1 MTLRVESTP
10 SGDTDGTIAPA
21 DPGNREADPT
31 FERLVPAAAEP
42 MISVVVPTKRRLGSL
57 VRCLEALAILD
68 PPRGGF
74 EVVVANDDGGA
85 EVERVVSSFTGRMR
99 VTVVSAVGHGPS
111 AARNAG
117 AAAARGRSLA
127 FTDDDCRPARE
138 WLSAL
143 DRALEAHPG
152 AAVGGTVV
160 NGIPESIG
168 AVASQAVLDALQAT
182 YNDRSGPRF
191 FPSSNVAF
199 PAASFRALGGFD
211 ESFRHAEDRE
221 ICARW
226 IRSGRRFVHA
236 PEALVVH
243 MRALRIDDF
252 LRQHYGYGRG
262 AWSFRHALARH
273 GEEERPVPIFAELVA
288 HARRRGTRSNG
299 LAVCGYLGLAEL
311 ATAVGYAREAVGQ
324 RLAMPRGRTRDRGV
338 RRP

>member
-1 MTLRVESTP
+1 MR
-10 SGDTDGTIAPA
+10 
-21 DPGNREADPT
+21 
-31 FERLVPAAAEP
+31 AAAMP
-42 MISVVVPTKRRLGSL
+42 MISVVVPTKRRLDSL
-57 VRCLEALAILD
+57 GRCLEALALLD

-74 EVVVANDDGGA
+74 EVVVASDDGGA
-85 EVERVVSSFTGRMR
+85 EVDRVVSAFTGRMR
-99 VTVVSAVGHGPS
+99 VTVVSPVGHGPA

-127 FTDDDCRPARE
+127 FTDDDCRPAPE

-143 DRALEAHPG
+143 GRALDAHPG

-160 NGIPESIG
+160 NGVPDSIG
-168 AVASQAVLDALQAT
+168 AIASQAVVDALQAT
-182 YNDRSGPRF
+182 YNERSAPRF

-211 ESFRHAEDRE
+211 ESFQHAEDRE

-226 IRSGRRFVHA
+226 IGSGRRFVHA

-262 AWSFRHALARH
+262 AWSFRRTLDRH
-273 GEEERPVPIFAELVA
+273 CEEEGYAPIFGELVA
-288 HARRRGTRSNG
+288 QARRRGIRSNG
-299 LAVCGYLGLAEL
+299 IAVCGYLCLAEL
-311 ATAVGYAREAVGQ
+311 ATAAGYMREAVGQ
-324 RLAMPRGRTRDRGV
+324 RLVRPRG
-338 RRP
+338 

>member
-1 MTLRVESTP
+1 
-10 SGDTDGTIAPA
+10 
-21 DPGNREADPT
+21 
-31 FERLVPAAAEP
+31 
-42 MISVVVPTKRRLGSL
+42 MISVVVPTRRLASL
-57 VRCLEALAILD
+57 GRCLAALALLD

-85 EVERVVSSFTGRMR
+85 EVERVVSSFAGHIR
-99 VTVVSAVGHGPS
+99 VIVVSPVRHGPS

-117 AAAARGRSLA
+117 AAAARGRFLA
-127 FTDDDCRPARE
+127 FTDDDCRPTPG

-143 DRALEAHPG
+143 GRALEAHPG

-160 NGIPESIG
+160 NGVPDSVG
-168 AVASQAVLDALQAT
+168 AIASQAVVDALQAT
-182 YNDRSGPRF
+182 CNHPSAPRF
-191 FPSSNVAF
+191 FPSSNIAF

-211 ESFRHAEDRE
+211 ESFHHAEDRE

-262 AWSFRHALARH
+262 AWFFRHALDRNR
-273 GEEERPVPIFAELVA
+273 EEEAHAPIFGELVA
-288 HARRRGTRSNG
+288 QARRPGMGSNRI
-299 LAVCGYLGLAEL
+299 AVCGYLFLAEL
-311 ATAVGYAREAVGQ
+311 ATAAGYVREAIGG
-324 RLAMPRGRTRDRGV
+324 RLVRPRRRRRDRV
-338 RRP
+338 LRRP